1 MIHKSKHASIFSPF
15 STSSVLLALLIWLP
29 LGLAG
34 VPFDTPDGFLHLG
47 WTVSWVQQL
56 QQGWLWPTW
65 SDLPWAGAGSSA
77 LLIYPPLFRWLV
89 GVPLLLGLP
98 PDHALATGLLLL
110 LLLHN
115 CGVAALATHWLP
127 KSRWR
132 WALLIAASLNPYLLV
147 NIYVRGAWPEALA
160 QALLW
165 WLALG
170 FLGLQ
175 QRRPWG
181 WPLAGLALAGI
192 ALSNWNAAL
201 LTGVAWGLAGLL
213 LKRKAWLWS
222 GALGAGLAMPFW
234 LPALQ
239 ALPSVRPPI
248 PPGLLPGEFFAD
260 IDLGYRSFAALLWI
274 QAVAIALLLLWR
286 WIGWRGTSPLA
297 RWGALLAVLSVVMSL
312 SISAPIYQWLP
323 PLQRIQFPWRWLSL
337 GWIGALVWL
346 ASAGEHIP
354 RSNRARPAA
363 LAVTGLAAAGC
374 WFDGLW
380 RFRSNLW
387 GHAPSTSERM
397 ALRTLL
403 SCDPLAPCPEGM
415 AALPKEGELAKRFVA
430 LPDGRIALSGVP
442 DYSPAGVPEAS
453 WNKRMAIFWLPA
465 WPQTGWAEWSGQ
477 GGLTLL
483 ERTPRSRV
491 LEVNASSTGRLR
503 IMQWA
508 HPSWRV
514 QVNRGQGWSAPLL
527 AGARDSEGWISVEL
541 PTGRSHVALSYGQ
554 LRSGPVR
561 SRP

>member
-1 MIHKSKHASIFSPF
+1 MIDDLKNITDAKGFFFAGI
-15 STSSVLLALLIWLP
+15 LLSLLIWLP

-34 VPFDTPDGFLHLG
+34 VPLDTPDGFLHLG
-47 WTVSWVQQL
+47 WAVSWVRQL

-77 LLIYPPLFRWLV
+77 LLIYPPLFRGLV
-89 GVPLLLGLP
+89 GMPMLLGLP

-115 CGVAALATHWLP
+115 CGVAALAIHWLQ

-165 WLALG
+165 WLAWG

-175 QRRPWG
+175 HRRPWG
-181 WPLAGLALAGI
+181 GPLAGLALAGI

-201 LTGVAWGLAGLL
+201 LSAVAWGLAGLL
-213 LKRKAWLWS
+213 LRRRAWLWS

-239 ALPSVRPPI
+239 ALPTVRPPI
-248 PPGLLPGEFFAD
+248 PAGLLLGEFFGEANA
-260 IDLGYRSFAALLWI
+260 GFAALLWI
-274 QAVAIALLLLWR
+274 QAVAIALLVLWR
-286 WIGWRGTSPLA
+286 WIGWRGASPLA
-297 RWGALLAVLSVVMSL
+297 RWGALLALLSLIMSL
-312 SISAPIYQWLP
+312 VISAPIYQWLP
-323 PLQRIQFPWRWLSL
+323 ALQRIQFPWRWLSL
-337 GWIGALVWL
+337 GWFGALLWL
-346 ASAGEHIP
+346 ASASEQP
-354 RSNRARPAA
+354 QRTNRTRPAA
-363 LAVTGLAAAGC
+363 LAVAGLAAAGC

-397 ALRTLL
+397 ALRSLL
-403 SCDPLAPCPEGM
+403 RCDPLTPCPEGVG
-415 AALPKEGELAKRFVA
+415 ALPRGGELAKRFVA
-430 LPDGRIALSGVP
+430 LPDGRVALSGVP

-453 WNKRMAIFWLPA
+453 WNKRLAIFWLPA
-465 WPQTGWAEWSGQ
+465 WPQTHWAEWSGQ
-477 GGLTLL
+477 GRVTLL

-491 LEVNASSTGRLR
+491 LQVNANSAGRLQM
-503 IMQWA
+503 MQWA

-514 QVNRGQGWSAPLL
+514 QVNRGQGWSNPLP
-527 AGARDSEGWISVEL
+527 AGARNSEGWISVDL
-541 PTGRSHVALSYGQ
+541 PAGRSQVALSYGQ
-554 LRSGPVR
+554 QRSEPVR

>member
-1 MIHKSKHASIFSPF
+1 MRCRGLMGAA
-15 STSSVLLALLIWLP
+15 VALALLIWLP

-34 VPFDTPDGFLHLG
+34 VPLDTPDGFLHLG
-47 WTVSWVQQL
+47 WAVGWVKQL

-115 CGVAALATHWLP
+115 GGVAALATHWLP

-170 FLGLQ
+170 FLGLHH
-175 QRRPWG
+175 RRPWA
-181 WPLAGLALAGI
+181 WPLAGLVLAGI

-213 LKRKAWLWS
+213 LRRKAWLWS

-248 PPGLLPGEFFAD
+248 PAGLLPGEFFAD

-274 QAVAIALLLLWR
+274 QAVAIALVLLWR
-286 WIGWRGTSPLA
+286 WIGWRGASPLA
-297 RWGALLAVLSVVMSL
+297 RWGALLALLSLLMSL
-312 SISAPIYQWLP
+312 SISAPIYHWLP
-323 PLQRIQFPWRWLSL
+323 ALQRIQFPWRWLSL
-337 GWIGALVWL
+337 GWFGGLLWL
-346 ASAGEHIP
+346 ASASEQP
-354 RSNRARPAA
+354 QRTNRARPAA
-363 LAVTGLAAAGC
+363 LTLIGLAAAGC

-387 GHAPSTSERM
+387 GHAPSASDRM
-397 ALRTLL
+397 ALRSLL
-403 SCDPLAPCPEGM
+403 RCDPLTPCPEGV
-415 AALPKEGELAKRFVA
+415 AALTKEGELAKRFVA

-453 WNKRMAIFWLPA
+453 WNKRLAIFWLPA
-465 WPQTGWAEWSGQ
+465 WPQNHWAEWSGE
-477 GGLTLL
+477 GRLRLL
-483 ERTPRSRV
+483 ERSPRSRV
-491 LEVNASSTGRLR
+491 LELNATSSGRLR

-508 HPSWRV
+508 TPGWRV
-514 QVNRGQGWSAPLL
+514 QVNQGQGWSDPLP
-527 AGARDSEGWISVEL
+527 AGGRDSEGWISVEL
-541 PTGRSHVALSYGQ
+541 PAGRSHVVLSYGQ